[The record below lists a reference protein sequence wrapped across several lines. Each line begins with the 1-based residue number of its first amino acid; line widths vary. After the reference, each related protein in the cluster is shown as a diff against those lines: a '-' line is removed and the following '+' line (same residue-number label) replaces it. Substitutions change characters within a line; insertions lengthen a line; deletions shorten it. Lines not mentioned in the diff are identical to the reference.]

1 MTLAEQRLN
10 SNHGRLLH
18 AANNLPVH
26 LREACPPDTGWTA
39 RELLAHVLAWQEE
52 ALRRFGER
60 QVRCLSR
67 QEIDEWNAVAREHMR
82 YLPWEEIVDRIQVA
96 HVELTR
102 EIARRFNSFYAGK
115 RGQVFPEPQSLLTP
129 AAKLPGTDGR
139 KMSKSYGNMILLTDP
154 DVVCF

>member
-10 SNHGRLLH
+10 SNHGRLVH
-18 AANNLPVH
+18 AADNLPAQ
-26 LREACPPDTGWTA
+26 LREACPPDASWTA

-82 YLPWEEIVDRIQVA
+82 DLPWDEIVARIRAA
-96 HVELTR
+96 HVALKAHLT
-102 EIARRFNSFYAGK
+102 E
-115 RGQVFPEPQSLLTP
+115 EPPSWFAACTYRHYTEHTRSLLALAVSAKHHLS
-129 AAKLPGTDGR
+129 AA
-139 KMSKSYGNMILLTDP
+139 S
-154 DVVCF
+154 